1 MAKATRLRA
10 PKVRHLTGQSDRAV
24 NANGCEEWSAEGA
37 TPEIIDK
44 YNRCRSL
51 AFPSAADLFDVQT
64 SIYYTTFMTALAD
77 CPFRWRAYSPRR
89 VRK

>member
-24 NANGCEEWSAEGA
+24 NANGCEEWSAVSA
-37 TPEIIDK
+37 TSEIIDK

-64 SIYYTTFMTALAD
+64 SIYYNNLYD
-77 CPFRWRAYSPRR
+77 SPCGLPF
-89 VRK
+89 